1 MALRPMISRRLLV
14 CGLGGAAAAAAFP
27 AAAQRTWRTYRNE
40 RFGTTIDYPSDRF
53 NPGDPPANGDGLRFV
68 AADGAAFTVSAINN
82 VLHQRLPAIET
93 AVVRNLA
100 NGERITRR
108 EHGPNW
114 FAIAGTRGNEIFYS
128 RHLLSHRRE
137 IINDF
142 EIGYPARLR
151 GLYDPIVVRMANAFR
166 AGVGIDTGPP

>member
-1 MALRPMISRRLLV
+1 MISRRLLV
-14 CGLGGAAAAAAFP
+14 CGLGGAAASIALP
-27 AAAQRTWRTYRNE
+27 AAAQKIWRTYRNE
-40 RFGTTIDYPSDRF
+40 RFGTSIDYPSDRF
-53 NPGDPPANGDGLRFV
+53 NPSEPPANGDGLRFA

-82 VLHQRLPAIET
+82 VLHQPLSAVEN
-93 AVVRNLA
+93 AVVKNLTS
-100 NGERITRR
+100 GERIARR

-142 EIGYPARLR
+142 EIHYPAKLR
-151 GLYDPIVVRMANAFR
+151 RLYDPIVVRMANSLR
-166 AGVGIDTGPP
+166 AGAGIDTGPP